1 MKSALE
7 KLNKSVEALNY
18 HDERGRG
25 ILFHESLELTKQNL
39 KELEEEHNHGSVK
52 PFKGWPLPKGSYLLC
67 SNCKQNIIHLTLQ
80 DNKIYFKCN
89 GPESTCG
96 KLLSIIDIE
105 NNVGQMI
112 VEE

>member
-25 ILFHESLELTKQNL
+25 ILFHESLKLTKQNL
-39 KELEEEHNHGSVK
+39 KELEEEQNHGSAK

-67 SNCKQNIIHLTLQ
+67 SNCKSSVMRQILQN
-80 DNKIYFKCN
+80 NKIYFKCAELGN
-89 GPESTCG
+89 NCG
-96 KLLSIIDIE
+96 NLLSIIEVE